1 MVMSRVSACAAAAL
15 SANQTGANH
24 VTHDR
29 LRNLDHLLR
38 DEHPRPLRGFKQPS
52 LALVH
57 ARRKAGSLTEASI
70 APVAGPRALPYDER
84 RSGERAMTWE
94 TPVLTEIAVG
104 LEVTSYS
111 SGEDEFL
118 G

>member
-1 MVMSRVSACAAAAL
+1 MVMSRVSAWTAAAL

-38 DEHPRPLRGFKQPS
+38 DEHPRPIRGFKQPS

-57 ARRKAGSLTEASI
+57 ACRKAASLTALAAPAWRDVFREHRPSTYDLGHRPRRKEL
-70 APVAGPRALPYDER
+70 RQALLPLPALAR
-84 RSGERAMTWE
+84 C
-94 TPVLTEIAVG
+94 L
-104 LEVTSYS
+104 
-111 SGEDEFL
+111 
-118 G
+118 

>member
-1 MVMSRVSACAAAAL
+1 MVMSRGSASTAAAL

-24 VTHDR
+24 LTHDR

-38 DEHPRPLRGFKQPS
+38 DEHPSVRGFKQPS

-57 ARRKAGSLTEASI
+57 ACRKAGSLTEARI

>member
-1 MVMSRVSACAAAAL
+1 MVMSRVSAWAAAAL

-38 DEHPRPLRGFKQPS
+38 DEHPRPLRGFKQSS

-57 ARRKAGSLTEASI
+57 ACRKAGSLTALA
-70 APVAGPRALPYDER
+70 APLAVMCPGTGSFCLQPRAIGP
-84 RSGERAMTWE
+84 
-94 TPVLTEIAVG
+94 P
-104 LEVTSYS
+104 
-111 SGEDEFL
+111 
-118 G
+118 